1 MESIILDI
9 KSLSKSYGKLKALNE
24 VTFSLSEGEYA
35 ALLGP
40 NGAGKTTLFQIL
52 TGLFVSDNGEVFV
65 NNSNMRNNA
74 IKALAHIG
82 VVFQQITLDLD
93 LTVIENLKFHS
104 NLHGITE
111 KEFKNRVTEELEQV
125 NLSDRINDKVRALS
139 GGQKRRVEL
148 ARSLLHKPKLL
159 LLDEPLAALDKQLR
173 VQTQFELVN
182 LQYKLG
188 ITFIIVTHDQEEA
201 MSLSDRMAIMK
212 NGEILQV
219 GNPVEIYEKPKDKY
233 IANFIGTANIFN
245 VLNKN
250 NQIIIKELNYE
261 VKNINN
267 KENYVKCL
275 IRPEK
280 ISVKKLE
287 NQSDN
292 LNIGVVKEV
301 AYLGSYTKY
310 LIDVNGFEFYSFM
323 QNSLVSDNLQ
333 IRWDDKVQI
342 SFNETSIYFFND

>member
-82 VVFQQITLDLD
+82 VVFKQITLDLD

-148 ARSLLHKPKLL
+148 AISLLHKPKLL
-159 LLDEPLAALDKQLR
+159 LLDEPTVGLDPQSRRDL
-173 VQTQFELVN
+173 FE
-182 LQYKLG
+182 
-188 ITFIIVTHDQEEA
+188 
-201 MSLSDRMAIMK
+201 
-212 NGEILQV
+212 
-219 GNPVEIYEKPKDKY
+219 
-233 IANFIGTANIFN
+233 
-245 VLNKN
+245 
-250 NQIIIKELNYE
+250 
-261 VKNINN
+261 
-267 KENYVKCL
+267 
-275 IRPEK
+275 
-280 ISVKKLE
+280 
-287 NQSDN
+287 
-292 LNIGVVKEV
+292 
-301 AYLGSYTKY
+301 
-310 LIDVNGFEFYSFM
+310 
-323 QNSLVSDNLQ
+323 
-333 IRWDDKVQI
+333 
-342 SFNETSIYFFND
+342 